1 MYVDLVMRTTIDIDD
16 ELLAAAQQI
25 AGTRTKRATVEYAL
39 EELVRRN
46 ERRSVLELFGSVEW
60 QGDLEASRE
69 SRTA

>member
-1 MYVDLVMRTTIDIDD
+1 MRTTIDIDD

-39 EELVRRN
+39 EELVRRKG
-46 ERRSVLELFGSVEW
+46 RRSVLELFGGVEW
-60 QGDLEASRE
+60 EGDLEASRE